1 MRDDRPELALPA
13 LATAPGGDG
22 HTVLRP
28 NARDALSLAL
38 VQTALGD
45 RAAFRNLFDALAPA
59 IKGMAMRQGADP
71 ASADEIVQDTFL
83 TVWRKA
89 GLYAPE
95 RGSASAWVYAIA
107 RNARIDRLRREPAW
121 QALTD
126 DADER
131 ASDDVP
137 ADEGMASRQIQSRIR
152 AVMAE
157 LPPDQATVV
166 RLAFIDGLSHAEI
179 AAATGAPLGTVKTR
193 MNLAYQKL
201 RAAMQDFR

>member
-13 LATAPGGDG
+13 LAAAPGGDG

-131 ASDDVP
+131 PSDDVP

>member
-13 LATAPGGDG
+13 MAAAPGGDG
-22 HTVLRP
+22 HTVLLP

-45 RAAFRNLFDALAPA
+45 RAAFRSLFDALAPA

-89 GLYAPE
+89 RLWPLQLPGADGL
-95 RGSASAWVYAIA
+95 
-107 RNARIDRLRREPAW
+107 LRREPAW

-126 DADER
+126 DADEQ